1 MIQKGL
7 LLKLLLPLIILLI
20 AASAFAYMK
29 QTRPER
35 IKPEPREKVWQVEI
49 MSAQPQSLSPLLT
62 LYGEVETPSLLRSA
76 APGAGHI
83 ESVQVKP
90 GDRVTQGQRLLVMD
104 ARDFAAANLQ
114 AKANVADLQA
124 QLNEHELQ
132 YQANLR
138 KLEQEKSLLE
148 LSKEELQRVQRL
160 KKNNLTSDSALNT
173 AREMLARQELSLIA
187 IQLAVDSYSSST
199 QQLKARLSSA
209 RARLSESELAVARSE
224 VIAPF
229 DGFVSEVLVSSGD
242 QVKQSD
248 ILLSLYAMDS
258 LEIRA
263 RIPASYQAEITRALE
278 SQTSLMAKADLSGEE
293 ISLQLSRLAGAATP
307 GGIDGYFHVLQGNER
322 LRIGNLL
329 KINLKRPPQQQV
341 VAVPFSAIY
350 GNNRIFILQQ
360 GRMKSIEVE
369 AVGQYDDEAGNNWM
383 LLRSPL
389 IESGAKLIITHLPNA
404 VDGLKVKPVSKS

>member
-1 MIQKGL
+1 MINKGL
-7 LLKLLLPLIILLI
+7 LLKLLPLLILLL

-29 QTRPER
+29 STRPER
-35 IKPEPREKVWQVEI
+35 SKPQPREKVWQVET

-83 ESVQVKP
+83 ESVLVKP
-90 GDRVTQGQRLLVMD
+90 GDRVIKGQKLLVMD
-104 ARDFAAANLQ
+104 GRDFAASNLQ
-114 AKANVADLQA
+114 ARANVADIEA
-124 QLNEHELQ
+124 QLSEHELQ

-148 LSKEELQRVQRL
+148 LSKQELQRVQRL
-160 KKNNLTSDSALNT
+160 KKNNLSSDSALND
-173 AREMLARQELSLIA
+173 AREMLAKQELSLIA
-187 IQLAVDSYSSST
+187 IQLAVDSYGSSSK
-199 QQLKARLSSA
+199 QLKARLSSA
-209 RARLSESELAVARSE
+209 QATLRESDLAVTRSE

-242 QVKQSD
+242 QVKQSE
-248 ILLSLYAMDS
+248 ILLSLYAMES

-263 RIPASYQAEITRALE
+263 RIPSSYQSEITRALE
-278 SQTSLMAKADLSGEE
+278 AQTTLMAKAQLSGDS

-307 GGIDGYFHVLQGNER
+307 GGIDGYFRVLEGFER

-329 KINLKRPPQQQV
+329 KVSLQRPEQKQV
-341 VAVPFSAIY
+341 IALPYSAIY

-360 GRMKSIEVE
+360 GRMKAKDVE
-369 AVGQYDDEAGNNWM
+369 SVGQYDDEAGKSWM
-383 LLRSPL
+383 LLRNDS
-389 IESGAKLIITHLPNA
+389 IEPGAKVIITHLPNA